1 MDVYQRR
8 RLVALSALAAIFV
21 IFVLLIRSC
30 GDDDEEGTPLT
41 TAVPETTE
49 PAALSQEDFVSQG
62 DTICLDTNTS
72 LAALESADAA
82 EDATDRAEL
91 LAGELS
97 SLQSLTLAPGESG
110 ENKLDN
116 FLAGLQEQ
124 VQGYDDLI
132 TAIERDDATAVAEI
146 QATIDEAAA
155 DTQEAA
161 ERFGFQVC
169 GDTSQVSETT
179 EGDATDEAAD
189 ETVPATPTT
198 TAPVTPTTTTPTTP
212 PAEGGGATPEPPAD
226 GDDGGSAAGSGG
238 ITP

>member
-41 TAVPETTE
+41 SPVPTTTE
-49 PAALSQEDFVSQG
+49 PTALSQDDFISQG

-72 LAALESADAA
+72 LDALDGADAA

-97 SLQSLTLAPGESG
+97 SLQSLTLAPGEPG

-132 TAIERDDATAVAEI
+132 TAIERDDSTAVAEI

-161 ERFGFQVC
+161 ERFGFEVC

-179 EGDATDEAAD
+179 EGTATDETAD
-189 ETVPATPTT
+189 ETVPVAPTT
-198 TAPVTPTTTTPTTP
+198 TTPVAPTTPTTP
-212 PAEGGGATPEPPAD
+212 PAEGGGATPEPPAAD
-226 GDDGGSAAGSGG
+226 DDGSASGSGG
-238 ITP
+238 IIP